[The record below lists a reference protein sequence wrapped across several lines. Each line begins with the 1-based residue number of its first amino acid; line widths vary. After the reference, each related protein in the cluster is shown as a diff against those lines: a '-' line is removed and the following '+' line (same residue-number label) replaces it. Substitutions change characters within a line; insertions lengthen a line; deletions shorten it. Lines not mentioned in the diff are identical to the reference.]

1 MQGSRTQRK
10 LNNPT
15 PEQIKKSRLNAGL
28 TQAQAA
34 AVIHKKLLAW
44 QRYESGDRSMDC
56 ALYELFLLK
65 TGQIDIGQCSKL
77 ERGNA
82 VDIASSLNQ
91 R

>member
-1 MQGSRTQRK
+1 MKQ
-10 LNNPT
+10 PT
-15 PEQIKKSRLNAGL
+15 PADVKSTRAAVGL
-28 TQAQAA
+28 TQTQAA
-34 AVIHKKLLAW
+34 ALIYKKLLAW
-44 QRYESGDRSMDC
+44 QRYESGNRSMDV

-82 VDIASSLNQ
+82 VDIAT

>member
-1 MQGSRTQRK
+1 MTAQ
-10 LNNPT
+10 PT
-15 PEQIKKSRLNAGL
+15 LDQIKAARQQAGMTQ
-28 TQAQAA
+28 TQAAD
-34 AVIHKKLLAW
+34 VIYKKVLAW
-44 QRYESGDRSMDC
+44 QRYESGDRAMDY